1 MMAEVFQE
9 LVLQGTV
16 PPGSLCPLRRSR
28 ISKEAERQLYWEL
41 LINSKDTRMR
51 KIYIVS
57 ACRTPIGKMGGV
69 LRGVPAVRLGEIV
82 IREAV
87 ARAKIA
93 REHIDRVY
101 MGCVIQA
108 GLGQNIARQTRLLEC
123 LERHLYRLMKR
134 LDLL

>member
-57 ACRTPIGKMGGV
+57 ACRTPIGKMGG
-69 LRGVPAVRLGEIV
+69 G
-82 IREAV
+82 
-87 ARAKIA
+87 IA
-93 REHIDRVY
+93 WSA
-101 MGCVIQA
+101 GSQA
-108 GLGQNIARQTRLLEC
+108 WGDCHQGGRSQSKDSPGT
-123 LERHLYRLMKR
+123 Y
-134 LDLL
+134 